1 MGTYLTKE
9 LIPVTPLSTTIDLLY
24 TTPAGKTT
32 IIKTILFANKGATDA
47 RVSMYLVPAGYDA
60 SESKKIFGEVLVS
73 ANTTTDVDT
82 AIAVPANNKIFFT
95 CSTLNAINVHLTGIE
110 IG

>member
-9 LIPVTPLSTTIDLLY
+9 LVAVTPLSTTIDLLY

-32 IIKTILFANKGATDA
+32 IVKTILLANKGATDA
-47 RVSMYLVPAGYDA
+47 RVTIYLVPAGYDV
-60 SESKKIFGEVLVS
+60 SETKKIFGEVLVS
-73 ANTTTDVDT
+73 ANTTTDIDT
-82 AIAVPANNKIFFT
+82 AIAVPANNKLYFT